1 MTTSRL
7 GKMERKSVDH
17 ADFVRLE
24 RLWKRWENLAR
35 NLETWAE
42 TERWEDTQKELRAVA
57 RTYRRAADQLKKQ
70 AAALRSDE
78 SFW

>member
-1 MTTSRL
+1 
-7 GKMERKSVDH
+7 MEKREFIELENFARD
-17 ADFVRLE
+17 LE

-35 NLETWAE
+35 NLEIRAE
-42 TERWEDTQKELRAVA
+42 SERWEDTKKELRAVA